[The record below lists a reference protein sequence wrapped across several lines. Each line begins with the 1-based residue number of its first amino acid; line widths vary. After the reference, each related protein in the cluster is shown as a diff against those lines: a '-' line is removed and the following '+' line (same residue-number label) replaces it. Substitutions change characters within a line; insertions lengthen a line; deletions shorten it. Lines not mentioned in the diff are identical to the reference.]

1 MNNLR
6 QLELLTLSLSPR
18 DRMRLRHAL
27 RHHNGPD
34 PSPPTMRPLDD
45 SQDLHVGPL
54 SQTDR
59 VNGFRSQH
67 LMRFFLSVLLVAL
80 ASPSFAQATADSTAA
95 EPTPRRAVSLYAD
108 VRAYQAGDLL
118 TVILEERTSARR
130 RSESSADESR
140 SVSGGG
146 QSTLGGFFGLDAEVG
161 GERDSD
167 NRTVQSDLLTGM
179 ITARV
184 VDVDRAGNLQVEG
197 ERRLDVDG
205 AVHTMRVTGLVRPAD
220 VTTSNTILSYQ
231 IANADVAYRQE
242 GQGNKFMRG
251 RFLTLVGTVAVLI
264 GAAFLAG
271 SAGGGGGD
279 AAAAAPAE

>member
-6 QLELLTLSLSPR
+6 QLELLSLSLSRR
-18 DRMRLRHAL
+18 DRSRLRNELRAVEDSRPAL
-27 RHHNGPD
+27 SASPSDDTPAVVPGTLCSPD
-34 PSPPTMRPLDD
+34 AVT
-45 SQDLHVGPL
+45 GY
-54 SQTDR
+54 
-59 VNGFRSQH
+59 RSHH
-67 LMRFFLSVLLVAL
+67 LMRFFLVLCLTLL
-80 ASPSFAQATADSTAA
+80 ASPTFAQATADSAATA
-95 EPTPRRAVSLYAD
+95 PTPRRAVSLYAD
-108 VRAYQAGDLL
+108 VRAYQTGDLL

-130 RSESSADESR
+130 QSESSADESR
-140 SVSGGG
+140 SLSGGG
-146 QSTLGGFFGLDAEVG
+146 QSTMGGFFGLDAAVS

-184 VDVDRAGNLQVEG
+184 VDVDAAGNLRVEG

-205 AVHTMRVTGLVRPAD
+205 AVHTMRVAGLVRPAD

-251 RFLTLVGTVAVLI
+251 RFLTLVGTVAILV

-271 SAGGGGGD
+271 STGGGNGD
-279 AAAAAPAE
+279 TAAATPAP